1 MDLEVTQ
8 IAAAV
13 AAYATAAVAAYG
25 AKLQDAAAGHAS
37 NATVDLGHRL
47 LSRILRREPSR
58 QVIESALAD
67 VAAEEDGSEV
77 ALRLQLRKVLTADPE
92 LAREVAMMLP
102 AEPQAGSFSV
112 GAQHNHGSGT
122 FIGRDFNYSRES

>member
-58 QVIESALAD
+58 HVIESALAD

-102 AEPQAGSFSV
+102 ADSFTV